1 MSGQAEEAGA
11 ALLAA
16 LTGLS
21 PAAATPERSEP
32 QKASAGQFSL
42 GGSSALKA
50 AASKGFKFKKEEPQA
65 AAAQEEPKPKVSP
78 LLTPTQIER
87 AASPA
92 KMTHEEVERMMQ
104 VKLQVVGAG
113 GKADSVSEE
122 GGAPSSVD
130 KNAIEKAVVSAVRA
144 IMEDT
149 IVPAFEQSCREMFR
163 QMNGALKAGVRDHL
177 GETEGVAKQ
186 LNARLEALEAVV
198 KGMDASVR
206 SLDASVNKSI
216 EASVKGLE
224 ASAKSLDA
232 AVRTLSS
239 KQSSGAAEKKQRKP
253 REDPKIQIKAD
264 LDQKRYEEAFSKA
277 LMTQNVEVVL
287 WLCQQIGE
295 DEFFYSEPFPLSQS
309 VLLALLQQLGSDLNK
324 AREMKLSWIQR
335 VLIVLDMEFFE
346 REGLLPHLP
355 PVLSEVQK
363 NLNSANLKPKER
375 PRLEVVKAVLN
386 SVQFTVNAK
395 LGS

>member
-113 GKADSVSEE
+113 GKA
-122 GGAPSSVD
+122 
-130 KNAIEKAVVSAVRA
+130 
-144 IMEDT
+144 
-149 IVPAFEQSCREMFR
+149 
-163 QMNGALKAGVRDHL
+163 
-177 GETEGVAKQ
+177 
-186 LNARLEALEAVV
+186 
-198 KGMDASVR
+198 
-206 SLDASVNKSI
+206 
-216 EASVKGLE
+216 
-224 ASAKSLDA
+224 
-232 AVRTLSS
+232 
-239 KQSSGAAEKKQRKP
+239 
-253 REDPKIQIKAD
+253 
-264 LDQKRYEEAFSKA
+264 
-277 LMTQNVEVVL
+277 
-287 WLCQQIGE
+287 
-295 DEFFYSEPFPLSQS
+295 
-309 VLLALLQQLGSDLNK
+309 
-324 AREMKLSWIQR
+324 
-335 VLIVLDMEFFE
+335 
-346 REGLLPHLP
+346 
-355 PVLSEVQK
+355 
-363 NLNSANLKPKER
+363 
-375 PRLEVVKAVLN
+375 VKAACAWRGVLGV
-386 SVQFTVNAK
+386 STRRPDPSARAVNCGAVI
-395 LGS
+395 GDGIV

>member
-21 PAAATPERSEP
+21 PASATPERSEP

-50 AASKGFKFKKEEPQA
+50 AASKGFKFKKEEPQV

-163 QMNGALKAGVRDHL
+163 QMNGALKAGVREHL

-186 LNARLEALEAVV
+186 LNARLEALEAIV

-206 SLDASVNKSI
+206 SLDASVS
-216 EASVKGLE
+216 KGLE